1 MLAPVLVVLNLEL
14 SGIWVGALVLLA
26 LTMDLN
32 AVTGGGN
39 FSTAPSTNGTV
50 NGFGGK
56 NLSFGGAV
64 GVQAIEY

>member
-1 MLAPVLVVLNLEL
+1 
-14 SGIWVGALVLLA
+14 
-26 LTMDLN
+26 MDLN